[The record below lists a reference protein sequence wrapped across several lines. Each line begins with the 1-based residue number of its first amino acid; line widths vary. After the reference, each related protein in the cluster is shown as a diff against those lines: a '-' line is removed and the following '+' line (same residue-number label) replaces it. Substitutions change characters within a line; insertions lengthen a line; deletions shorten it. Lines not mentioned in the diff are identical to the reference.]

1 MHTRKAHWV
10 EYDDDEDDT
19 TCKKDFENT
28 FLKISLNGC
37 MDTETL
43 KLVLVTIFFYR
54 VVLYF
59 FM

>member
-43 KLVLVTIFFYR
+43 KLVLVTIFF
-54 VVLYF
+54 
-59 FM
+59 